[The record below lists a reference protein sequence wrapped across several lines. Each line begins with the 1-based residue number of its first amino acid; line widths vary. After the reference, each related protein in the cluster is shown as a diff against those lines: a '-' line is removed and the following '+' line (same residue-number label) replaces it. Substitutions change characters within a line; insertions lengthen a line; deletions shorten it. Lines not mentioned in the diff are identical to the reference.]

1 MKEHCIIHPIKK
13 KVIIT
18 NNEALK
24 YAAFFNVALSYYK
37 LLDNVE
43 DDNSIK
49 SNISSKFLKNTYTK
63 IMIYM
68 KNISTLWIIL

>member
-1 MKEHCIIHPIKK
+1 M
-13 KVIIT
+13 
-18 NNEALK
+18 
-24 YAAFFNVALSYYK
+24 FNVALSYYK